1 MAAYMIVCVFRERMK
16 KMKKLFSMLL
26 ALALVAALGV
36 PAFATEGGESTVPK
50 PVITKQ
56 PTGETVDEG
65 GSAVF
70 VARAENYTEIVW
82 RIVSNDTTNTVQAAD
97 APTYF
102 GCSVT
107 GLGTERLE
115 IFNIPASM
123 DGWRVEAMFKGP
135 GGIEY
140 SWGALIRVN
149 GVTVKAPSI
158 SAQPQPLSL
167 ASGETGTLT
176 VGAAGLEGKTQY
188 QWYSNTANSN
198 EGGKAIEGATDASY
212 TPAEI
217 TGTTYYY
224 VSVTSVYNGRSSDA
238 VLSNPVAV
246 TYAPP
251 PGEELPEPEATAVP
265 VTPAPLVPVVDIP
278 EDEPGST
285 PEATQDPARS
295 ASSPEER
302 ADNSLRMLTLVGGA
316 LAVAAIIGGIT
327 ALVVRARSGDDDEDD
342 EDDYE

>member
-1 MAAYMIVCVFRERMK
+1 
-16 KMKKLFSMLL
+16 MKKLFCMLL
-26 ALALVAALGV
+26 ALTLIAALGTT
-36 PAFATEGGESTVPK
+36 AFATDGETPTQPK

-70 VARAENYTEIVW
+70 VARAENYTEIIW
-82 RIVSNDTTNTVQAAD
+82 RIVSNDTTNTIQAAD
-97 APTYF
+97 APEYF

-176 VGAAGLEGKTQY
+176 VSAAAPEGKLQF
-188 QWYSNTANSN
+188 QWYANTANSN
-198 EGGKAIEGATDASY
+198 QGGKPIDGAVEATY
-212 TPAEI
+212 TPEEI

-238 VLSNPVAV
+238 VLSSAAAV
-246 TYAPP
+246 TYAAPI
-251 PGEELPEPEATAVP
+251 GPEPTATPVP
-265 VTPAPLVPVVDIP
+265 VTPAPLVPVVDTPDDP
-278 EDEPGST
+278 EETPAGTQDEP
-285 PEATQDPARS
+285 AHS
-295 ASSPEER
+295 ASSPEDR

-327 ALVVRARSGDDDEDD
+327 ALVVRARSGDDDD
-342 EDDYE
+342 EDDDDYQ